1 MVSIIIPVYQ
11 VSDYIERCIC
21 SVMSQSYDNIECVIV
36 DDATADDSIVKCE
49 RLIDEYNENFNA
61 NLDGKGRIRFKIL
74 HHEVNRGLS
83 AARNTGIGAANGE
96 YVYFLDGDDEITVDC
111 ITKLMAI
118 SQSNT
123 EAEIVQGNSV
133 MIPNDK
139 RVKIHLDK
147 RVPLSITSNEDIS
160 TCYHKHWIPTTAWNK
175 LIKRS
180 FLVEH
185 SLMFKEGLLYED
197 MLWMFYVVKSLKSI
211 CFCRDVTYH
220 YYVRPDSIVNSADS
234 LTTGNSFYD
243 IYSEVLNALTPKRE
257 QCELDG
263 YVEGF
268 CKRYMTF
275 RKSIPRFEDLY
286 RLYRNSTKKHGCH
299 FSNLKLRIA
308 KMMTKIPLGY
318 VFIQILKD
326 LKTNING

>member
-1 MVSIIIPVYQ
+1 MI
-11 VSDYIERCIC
+11 
-21 SVMSQSYDNIECVIV
+21 SQSYDNIECIIV
-36 DDATADDSIVKCE
+36 DDATEDDSVEKCQQ
-49 RLIDEYNENFNA
+49 LIDVY
-61 NLDGKGRIRFKIL
+61 DGPIRFWIL
-74 HHEVNRGLS
+74 HHYYNRGLS
-83 AARNTGIGAANGE
+83 AARNTGIGAARGE
-96 YVYFLDGDDEITVDC
+96 YVYFLDGDDEITEYC
-111 ITKLMAI
+111 IARLVAV

-123 EAEIVQGNSV
+123 EVEIVQGNSV

-234 LTTGNSFYD
+234 LATGNSFYD
-243 IYSEVLNALTPKRE
+243 I
-257 QCELDG
+257 
-263 YVEGF
+263 
-268 CKRYMTF
+268 F
-275 RKSIPRFEDLY
+275 RGLEHVD
-286 RLYRNSTKKHGCH
+286 TKK
-299 FSNLKLRIA
+299 RA
-308 KMMTKIPLGY
+308 M
-318 VFIQILKD
+318 
-326 LKTNING
+326 